1 MSGGAPSHDPDDV
14 AFPHQLA
21 RTRNLACGR
30 PRRFAASPDGARVVF
45 LRSAA
50 GDDPANR
57 MWVLDVATGE
67 ERLVYDPRAATSSGE
82 TAEGELTDAER
93 ARRERARETTSGVV
107 AYATDREVTRAVFV
121 EHGRLLL
128 ADLMTGEV
136 EQLAT
141 PGVVDDPRL
150 DPAGSRVAYVIEGAL
165 HVHEL
170 GGLARV
176 LASDDEPD
184 VHWGL
189 AEFAAAE
196 EMGRMRGHWWS
207 PDGARLAACRVDER
221 PVQVW
226 WISDPTDPSAPPRS
240 MRYPQAGTANA
251 IVTLHVFDPGT
262 GDAFDVMWDEPERFE
277 YLARVSWNEGSPL
290 TLLVQSRDQRTTR
303 VLEVDDLTGA
313 TTVVR
318 EDTDPH
324 WIDLVDGSPARL
336 SDGRLVRTVVA
347 DDSRR
352 LSIGDEL
359 VTPAG
364 FDVGVVVEAGL
375 GEGGDGVLVT
385 GSGHADPTET
395 HVWRVALGSEPVRVS
410 DVPGVHDAAAG
421 GDVVVLVSREADEV
435 VPRVTVRRGDEVV
448 ATIGSV
454 AERPLVD
461 PRPIFATLGEREL
474 RAALLLPGGRGAGGP
489 PSTEGA
495 SGGEKLPVLLA
506 PYGGPHFREVVRTRG
521 AFLVDQYF
529 ADRLG
534 AAVLVIDGRGTPG
547 RGAAWERAV
556 AGDFTVTLDDQ
567 VDGLRAAAERWP
579 FLDLD
584 RVALIGW
591 SFGGLL
597 AALAAID
604 RPDVFRSAVS
614 GAPVTEQ
621 RLYDTHYTE
630 RYLGLPQEAPEA
642 YDRSSPISRAERLR
656 RPLLLIHGLADD
668 NVVAAHTLRL
678 SSTLFGAGIPH
689 ELVLLPNASHIGGF
703 DDLVVG
709 RYLAV
714 LDFLRRT
721 LGVSA
726 VKVKARR

>member
-14 AFPHQLA
+14 AFPRQLA
-21 RTRNLACGR
+21 RTRKLACGR
-30 PRRFAASPDGARVVF
+30 PRRFTVSPDGARVVF

-50 GDDPANR
+50 GDDPTNR
-57 MWVLDVATGE
+57 LWVLDVATGE
-67 ERLVYDPRAATSSGE
+67 ERLVYDPRAAAGSGD
-82 TAEGELTDAER
+82 AAGSELTDAER

-128 ADLMTGEV
+128 ADLVAGEV
-136 EQLAT
+136 EQLPT
-141 PGVVDDPRL
+141 SGVVDDPRL

-189 AEFAAAE
+189 AEFTAAE
-196 EMGRMRGHWWS
+196 EMDRMRGHWWS

-226 WISDPTDPSAPPRS
+226 WISDPTDPAAAPRS
-240 MRYPQAGTANA
+240 MRYPQAGTPNA

-262 GDAFDVMWDEPERFE
+262 GDAVDVVWEEPERFE

-313 TTVVR
+313 TSVVR
-318 EDTDPH
+318 EDIDPH
-324 WIDLVDGSPARL
+324 WVDLVAGSPARL
-336 SDGRLVRTVVA
+336 ADGRLVRTVVA

-352 LSIGDEL
+352 LSVGDEL

-364 FDVGVVVEAGL
+364 FDVGAVVEAGL
-375 GEGGDGVLVT
+375 GESGDEVVVT
-385 GSGHADPTET
+385 GSDHADPTET
-395 HVWRVALGSEPVRVS
+395 HVWRVAPGREPVRLS

-421 GDVVVLVSREADEV
+421 GDVIVLVSREADEIE
-435 VPRVTVRRGDEVV
+435 PRVTVRRGDEVV
-448 ATIGSV
+448 ATIGAV
-454 AERPLVD
+454 AESAARRSAADLRDAGGARAPSGPAAPGW
-461 PRPIFATLGEREL
+461 PRRR
-474 RAALLLPGGRGAGGP
+474 RAAVDRRDGARRR
-489 PSTEGA
+489 E
-495 SGGEKLPVLLA
+495 A
-506 PYGGPHFREVVRTRG
+506 PR
-521 AFLVDQYF
+521 
-529 ADRLG
+529 
-534 AAVLVIDGRGTPG
+534 AARAV
-547 RGAAWERAV
+547 RGAALPRGRALAWRVPRRPVPRRPARGRRARDRRPRHARAGTSWERAV

-584 RVALIGW
+584 RVALTGW

-642 YDRSSPISRAERLR
+642 YDRSSPISRAAHLR

-668 NVVAAHTLRL
+668 NVVAANTLRL

-709 RYLAV
+709 RYLAE

-726 VKVKARR
+726 PS